1 MQRLHDAVARDVARG
16 ETKYRARLLA
26 RSVYRINDDDEIG
39 FAHMRQQI
47 HSHAPCIIEC
57 DIVAETI
64 ARFKRVVH
72 RRANTVVKHKSI
84 ANAENRD
91 FHQSPYWPSST
102 GVTRVERLGSMVML
116 WKRSAMK
123 SLP

>member
-1 MQRLHDAVARDVARG
+1 MSPGAKRN
-16 ETKYRARLLA
+16 TRLLA

-72 RRANTVVKHKSI
+72 RWTHTVIKHKSI

-116 WKRSAMK
+116 WKRFSIK
-123 SLP
+123 SLSKYLP